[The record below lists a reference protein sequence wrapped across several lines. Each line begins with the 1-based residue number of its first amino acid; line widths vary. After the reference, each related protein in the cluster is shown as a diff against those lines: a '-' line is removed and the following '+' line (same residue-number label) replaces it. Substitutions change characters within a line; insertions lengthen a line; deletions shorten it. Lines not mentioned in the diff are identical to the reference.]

1 MYFKER
7 KCDYVALE
15 VGLGGNN
22 DTTNIVYPEVS
33 VITSIGLDH
42 MELLGPTK

>member
-1 MYFKER
+1 MTASGFLHFVNK
-7 KCDYVALE
+7 KCEFVSLE

-22 DTTNIVYPEVS
+22 DTTNIVIPEIS

-42 MELLGPTK
+42 T